1 MARDYKNRVYGRR
14 KRRAPSPWVWTLAGL
29 LVGLFIAFLVFLQ
42 MRGPGSER
50 AGSVPLPT
58 PAESIPVAPPKRP
71 AKTRPTQP
79 LPEPPKPRFDFY
91 DLLPEMEVIVPEQEL
106 KGEPTP
112 EGVKPVEQPG
122 TYLLQ
127 AGSFRNKEQAEQLRA
142 RLGLLGYET
151 SIQTVSID
159 NRQSWHRVRVGP
171 FRNLSELNAA
181 RNQLK
186 KNGVDAILIRL
197 KN

>member
-1 MARDYKNRVYGRR
+1 MARDYKNRIPNRR
-14 KRRAPSPWVWTLAGL
+14 KRRAPPPWVWTLAGL

-42 MRGPGSER
+42 MSEPAR
-50 AGSVPLPT
+50 EDAASVPLAMPAPAEPTTPT
-58 PAESIPVAPPKRP
+58 PAPAPVVKARP
-71 AKTRPTQP
+71 AEP
-79 LPEPPKPRFDFY
+79 PPKPRFDFY
-91 DLLPEMEVIVPEQEL
+91 DLLPEIEVIVPEQEL
-106 KGEPTP
+106 KGEPTQ

-127 AGSFRNKEQAEQLRA
+127 AGSFRKQEQAEQLRA

-171 FRNLSELNAA
+171 FHNLSELNEA
-181 RNQLK
+181 RSQLK